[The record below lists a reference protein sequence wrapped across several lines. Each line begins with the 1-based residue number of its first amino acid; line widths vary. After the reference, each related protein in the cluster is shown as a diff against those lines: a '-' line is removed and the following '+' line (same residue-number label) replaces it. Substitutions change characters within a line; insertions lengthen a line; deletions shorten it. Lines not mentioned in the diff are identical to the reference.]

1 MAEYKHRHA
10 QSRAEQSYRKAKGMQ
25 EKRSQ
30 SCRSSTLPDR
40 LAVGMALSGKERT
53 EIVRWFLGREMSS
66 VLVQIQVDAYMFTLR
81 LISFCDR
88 VTG

>member
-1 MAEYKHRHA
+1 
-10 QSRAEQSYRKAKGMQ
+10 
-25 EKRSQ
+25 
-30 SCRSSTLPDR
+30 
-40 LAVGMALSGKERT
+40 MALSGKERT

-88 VTG
+88 LTG